1 MQAVITT
8 IGNDKVGILAQ
19 ISTVCANCGVNIQE
33 VTQSILGGT
42 FAMIMVVSL
51 GKSTIAFE
59 ELSAR
64 LQAAGEQM
72 GVEARITRQEL
83 FDAMHR
89 I

>member
-8 IGNDKVGILAQ
+8 IGEDKVGILAKVA
-19 ISTVCANCGVNIQE
+19 TVCADAGVNICE

-42 FAMIMVVSL
+42 FAMIMLADLERCAVSF
-51 GKSTIAFE
+51 G

-64 LQAAGEQM
+64 LQEAGHQI
-72 GVEARITRQEL
+72 GVEVNITRQEL

>member
-8 IGNDKVGILAQ
+8 IGDDKVGILARVA
-19 ISTVCANCGVNIQE
+19 TVCADAGVNIQE

-42 FAMIMVVSL
+42 FAMIMVASL
-51 GKSTIAFE
+51 EKCTVPFE
-59 ELSAR
+59 ELSTR
-64 LQAAGEQM
+64 LQASGEQI
-72 GVEARITRQEL
+72 GVEVRITRQEL